1 VNITQIAKMAQQM
14 QAQVAQAQAEL
25 REKTLEATA
34 GGGAVRV
41 VITGAQEVR
50 LIEIDASAVDPDEV
64 DMLQDLVMAAVND
77 AIARSK
83 ELERERMASVA
94 GGMGLPGLPGM
105 R

>member
-1 VNITQIAKMAQQM
+1 MNIAQIAKMAQQM
-14 QAQVAQAQAEL
+14 QTQIAGIQAEL
-25 REKTLEATA
+25 REATLEATV

-50 LIEIDASAVDPDEV
+50 LIEIDPAAVDPEEV
-64 DMLQDLVMAAVND
+64 EMLQDLVMAAVND

-94 GGMGLPGLPGM
+94 GGMGLPGLPGL